1 MADPRR
7 LNRGV
12 VLLTTLLMMAILA
25 AVGWNLSGRQ
35 SLLVTEHR
43 MAFAND
49 QAIQYALGAESF
61 ARQILRQD
69 WIQEGDKR
77 DTLLEP
83 WAQSPPPFS
92 IDNGMIEL
100 RARDLNGCFNLNA
113 VADGELGGLPA
124 ANENSATDPFFQ
136 TDTENVSLGNAPPF
150 TSTGEST
157 RRAGVRDGTATNL
170 ERFRRLLVQ
179 AGLAPDAADAWRDWV
194 DSDDIP
200 SGAGAEDGDYMLLTP
215 PYRAANQLAV
225 HLSEFELI
233 KGMDSASMAGLM
245 DALCVLPSTELKVN
259 VNTAN
264 PTVLAA
270 LVPEINAGVLAE
282 LSAAPRDFA
291 EVAQF
296 TNQFAEFSNAVDA
309 LTVSS
314 EYFEISVRVRV
325 DDSTIEMVSV
335 IHRDVASGQIAL
347 ISRDLSRHL
356 LSRSSAVAPTRSSM
370 ELAP

>member
-1 MADPRR
+1 MAYPRR

-25 AVGWNLSGRQ
+25 AIGWNLSGRQ

-43 MAFAND
+43 MAFTND

-69 WIQEGDKR
+69 WIQEGEKR

-92 IDNGMIEL
+92 IDNGTIEL

-113 VADGELGGLPA
+113 LGDGAYGGVPA
-124 ANENSATDPFFQ
+124 ANETSETDLFV
-136 TDTENVSLGNAPPF
+136 EAISEEVAGGNAPPF
-150 TSTGEST
+150 ASGDGSQRGRGEPVG
-157 RRAGVRDGTATNL
+157 ANL
-170 ERFRRLLVQ
+170 ERFRRLLAQ
-179 AGLAPDAADAWRDWV
+179 SGLAPDVADAWRDWI
-194 DSDDIP
+194 DPDDIP

-215 PYRAANQLAV
+215 SYRTANQLAA

-233 KGMDSASMAGLM
+233 KGIESGSLAGLS
-245 DALCVLPSTELKVN
+245 DSVCVLPSATLKVN
-259 VNTAN
+259 VNTAT
-264 PTVLAA
+264 PAVLAA
-270 LVPEINAGVLAE
+270 LVPDVNADTLAE
-282 LSAAPRDFA
+282 FAAAPRDFSDIG
-291 EVAQF
+291 QF

-335 IHRDVASGQIAL
+335 IHRDLASGQIAL
-347 ISRDLSRHL
+347 ISRDLSRHF
-356 LSRSSAVAPTRSSM
+356 LSRSSAVVPVRPSTEFAP
-370 ELAP
+370 